1 MKIQS
6 LFIHPHADWTLKD
19 QVFSNQFGISRLQDS
34 WIMLDKLQ
42 RHNIYLSIS
51 RLFCRFQDKTPATTV
66 VENAAMPFFC
76 EAPEMVLGY

>member
-1 MKIQS
+1 
-6 LFIHPHADWTLKD
+6 
-19 QVFSNQFGISRLQDS
+19 
-34 WIMLDKLQ
+34 MLDKLQ